1 MGKNNKNQCL
11 QGMFP
16 FFIIF
21 GTDSEGRINE
31 WNQMAAKITGFEKAE
46 VLGVNLVQKMVS

>member
-1 MGKNNKNQCL
+1 MGKNNKNQYL
-11 QGMFP
+11 QGMFS

-31 WNQMAAKITGFEKAE
+31 WNQMAEKITGYKKAD
-46 VLGVNLVQKMVS
+46 VLDG